1 MSNTTAQWTALT
13 AADGHTFKAWTA
25 PAQGRLRGAVVV
37 AQEIFGV
44 NSHIRAVTERLAAR
58 GFLAIAPDLFSRFA
72 PGVDI
77 GYSQAE
83 IAKGM
88 DYKTQAEALPAPG
101 VLQDVQAAAQWAQAQ
116 ADCRVGMVGFC
127 WGGLVTWRAAAQLPE
142 LSAAVCYYGG
152 GMTKPAERQR
162 QAQCPVLAHFGRH
175 DPIIPLDEVQLF
187 AQTQPQVQVHV
198 YEADH
203 GFNCDQRASYDD
215 ASAVQAKDRT
225 LAFFDQYLGQL
236 G

>member
-13 AADGHTFKAWTA
+13 AADGHTFQAWTA

-44 NSHIRAVTERLAAR
+44 NSHIRAVTERLAAQ

-77 GYSQAE
+77 GYTPEDVAQGRDLKA
-83 IAKGM
+83 
-88 DYKTQAEALPAPG
+88 QAEALPTPG

-116 ADCRVGMVGFC
+116 AGSRVGIVGFC
-127 WGGLVTWRAAAQLPE
+127 WGGLVAWRAAAQLSE

-152 GMTKPAERQR
+152 GMTSAEERQR
-162 QAQCPVLAHFGRH
+162 QALCPVLAHFGRR
-175 DPIIPLDEVQLF
+175 DPIIPMDSVEQF
-187 AQTQPQVQVHV
+187 IQTQPQVQVHV

-215 ASAVQAKDRT
+215 TSAALAQERT
-225 LAFFDQYLGQL
+225 LAFFAQHLGQPS
-236 G
+236 